1 MGLFSFLKSDK
12 LTFTDK
18 VWRSK
23 PMAWRGMITEALKAL
38 TQNEIAIVFTFFD
51 KTQME
56 IIDFLNQSNVP
67 YFQISPNLTG
77 EAASQEKVVFLC
89 NVEELQSSAMMSLIS
104 MWSAKTKVTFL
115 FAGHYPLPSKEQPVI
130 HKLNTSFPKSEIIF
144 CSSLDNPSFKIF
156 GSDRI
161 VALLDNLGMKEDEA
175 IEHAMVTKAMANA
188 RTKVESS
195 ITHDTKADSE
205 EEWFA
210 KNVKSG
216 RM

>member
-12 LTFTDK
+12 PTYTDK
-18 VWRSK
+18 VWRNK

-38 TQNEIAIVFTFFD
+38 TQSEIAIVFTFFD
-51 KTQME
+51 KTKAE
-56 IIDFLNQSNVP
+56 VIDFLSESNVP
-67 YFQISPNLTG
+67 YFQITPNQTS
-77 EAASQEKVVFLC
+77 EAASQERVVFLC
-89 NVEELQSSAMMSLIS
+89 DVEMIQSSAMMSLIS
-104 MWSAKTKVTFL
+104 KWSTKTKVTFL

-130 HKLNTSFPKSEIIF
+130 QKLNTSFPKSEIIF

-161 VALLDNLGMKEDEA
+161 VDLLDNLGMKEDEA

-195 ITHDTKADSE
+195 IAHETKADSE

-216 RM
+216 KI

>member
-1 MGLFSFLKSDK
+1 MSLFSFLKSDK
-12 LTFTDK
+12 PTFTDK
-18 VWRSK
+18 VWRNK

-51 KTQME
+51 KTKTE
-56 IIDFLNQSNVP
+56 IIDFLSESNVP
-67 YFQISPNLTG
+67 YFQITPNQTG
-77 EAASQEKVVFLC
+77 EAASQGKVVFLC
-89 NVEELQSSAMMSLIS
+89 DVEMIQSSAMMSLIS
-104 MWSAKTKVTFL
+104 KWSIKTKVTFL

-130 HKLNTSFPKSEIIF
+130 QKLNTSFPKSEIIF

-161 VALLDNLGMKEDEA
+161 VDLLDNLGMKEDEA
-175 IEHAMVTKAMANA
+175 MEHAMVTKAMANA

-195 ITHDTKADSE
+195 ITHETKADSE

-216 RM
+216 KL

>member
-1 MGLFSFLKSDK
+1 MSLFSFLKSDK
-12 LTFTDK
+12 PTFTDK
-18 VWRSK
+18 VWRNK
-23 PMAWRGMITEALKAL
+23 PMAWRGMITEALRAL

-51 KTQME
+51 KTQLE
-56 IIDFLNQSNVP
+56 VIDFLSQSNVP
-67 YFQISPNLTG
+67 YFQITTNKTA
-77 EAASQEKVVFLC
+77 EAVRQEKVVFLC
-89 NVEELQSSAMMSLIS
+89 NIELLQSSATMGLIS
-104 MWSAKTKVTFL
+104 TWVAKTKVTFL

-130 HKLNTSFPKSEIIF
+130 QKLNTSFPKSEIIF

-161 VALLDNLGMKEDEA
+161 VDLLDNLGMKEDEA

-195 ITHDTKADSE
+195 VRHETKADSE

-210 KNVKSG
+210 KNLQGGKL
-216 RM
+216 

>member
-1 MGLFSFLKSDK
+1 
-12 LTFTDK
+12 
-18 VWRSK
+18 
-23 PMAWRGMITEALKAL
+23 MAWRGMITEALKAL

-51 KTQME
+51 KTQLE
-56 IIDFLNQSNVP
+56 VIDFLSESNVP
-67 YFQISPNLTG
+67 YFQITTNEIG
-77 EAASQEKVVFLC
+77 EAGRQEKVVFLG
-89 NVEELQSSAMMSLIS
+89 NVELLQSSATMSLINT
-104 MWSAKTKVTFL
+104 WSTKTKVTFL

-130 HKLNTSFPKSEIIF
+130 QKLNTSFPKSEIIF

-161 VALLDNLGMKEDEA
+161 VELLDNLGMKEDEA

-195 ITHDTKADSE
+195 VRHETKADSE

-216 RM
+216 KL

>member
-1 MGLFSFLKSDK
+1 MSLFSFLKSDK
-12 LTFTDK
+12 PTFTDK
-18 VWRSK
+18 VWRNK
-23 PMAWRGMITEALKAL
+23 PMAWRGMITEALRAL

-51 KTQME
+51 KTQLE
-56 IIDFLNQSNVP
+56 VIDFLIQSNVP
-67 YFQISPNLTG
+67 HFQITTNETA
-77 EAASQEKVVFLC
+77 EAGRQEKVVFLC
-89 NVEELQSSAMMSLIS
+89 NIELLQSSAMMGLIS
-104 MWSAKTKVTFL
+104 TWVAKTKVTFL
-115 FAGHYPLPSKEQPVI
+115 FAGHYPLPSKEQPI
-130 HKLNTSFPKSEIIF
+130 IQKLNTSFPKSEIIF

-161 VALLDNLGMKEDEA
+161 VDLLDNLGMKEDEA

-195 ITHDTKADSE
+195 VRHETKADSE

-216 RM
+216 KL